1 ARRSISRVTVT
12 RCSSTR
18 TRRSQRS
25 SRPPSSIPDSRAR
38 RPFSGRCSPAK
49 RSTRRRGRESTRE
62 PAADRLPRQHGATPC
77 SGIGDGSVLRD
88 QKKSEEAIAT
98 FRKVIES
105 DPTRPEP
112 YIDLAGLHADLGQL
126 DKAESI
132 LADAKAAGA
141 DDPSALLHVGI
152 TYFNKK
158 DWAHAESRCRRVIDN
173 GTVQDGDR
181 ASAYAI
187 LGRVQLNNGKTD
199 EAVASLQKSLEI
211 DPSGRFA
218 AQTKE
223 ILKALKS
230 STPSS
235 KRK

>member
-1 ARRSISRVTVT
+1 YGKAFYLQGYCDAMLEHEDEAVAALLKAAELDPGFAGTQTLLGKVYARQTKYPEAEAAFHREL
-12 RCSSTR
+12 
-18 TRRSQRS
+18 
-25 SRPPSSIPDSRAR
+25 DSASA
-38 RPFSGRCSPAK
+38 PK
-49 RSTRRRGRESTRE
+49 EV
-62 PAADRLPRQHGATPC
+62 RQDAVLGL
-77 SGIGDGSVLRD
+77 GGVLRD

-105 DPTRPEP
+105 DPPRPEP
-112 YIDLAGLHADLGQL
+112 YIELAGLHADLGQL